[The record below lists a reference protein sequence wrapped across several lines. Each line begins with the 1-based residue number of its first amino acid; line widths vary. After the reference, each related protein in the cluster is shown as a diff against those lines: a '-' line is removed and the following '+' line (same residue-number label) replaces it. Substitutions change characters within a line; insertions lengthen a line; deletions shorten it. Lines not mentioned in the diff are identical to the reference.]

1 VTPRTGTPS
10 SIAPLTDV
18 SDWARGS
25 GLEIVLLVVGG
36 VLGARL
42 LTWLGNRLEGRIDEG
57 SDALVRSEAAKHRH
71 AVVQVLR
78 YVAILVLWTVVAILV
93 MSRLGVPVSGI
104 AAPAAALGVALG
116 LGAQRFVQDILS
128 GFFVVAEKQY
138 GFGDVVRLQ
147 VGSGVA
153 PVTGTVEDV
162 TLRVTQ
168 IRTLDGEVV
177 ITPNGSILQVTNL
190 SRDWARAVVDVP
202 VPTGADINVVT
213 EELVR
218 ISGEAYGDASL
229 HELLLDTPTVAGVE
243 SLGRDGLSL
252 RLVARTLPGK
262 QFEVGRALRRRI
274 ASGLLEQGVVLRP
287 HLDTARP
294 TGHAS

>member
-1 VTPRTGTPS
+1 MDV

-18 SDWARGS
+18 STWARGS
-25 GLEIVLLVVGG
+25 GLEISLLVIGA
-36 VLGARL
+36 VLGGRL
-42 LTWLGNRLEGRIDEG
+42 IGWFSGRLEGRIDEG
-57 SDALVRSEAAKHRH
+57 SGALVRSEAAKHRH

-78 YVAILVLWTVVAILV
+78 YVAILVLWTVVAFLV
-93 MSRLGVPVSGI
+93 LPRFGIPVSGI

-138 GFGDVVRLQ
+138 GFGDVIRLN
-147 VGSGVA
+147 VGSGIA

-168 IRTLDGEVV
+168 IRTADGEVV
-177 ITPNGSILQVTNL
+177 MTSNGQIMQVTNL

-202 VPTGADINVVT
+202 VPAGVDVNVVS
-213 EELVR
+213 EGLVR
-218 ISGEAYGDASL
+218 IGQLAYEDSRL
-229 HELLLDTPTVAGVE
+229 HDLLLDEPTVTGVE
-243 SLGRDGLSL
+243 SLARDELSI

-262 QFEVGRALRRRI
+262 QFEVGRQLRRRI
-274 ASGLLEQGVVLRP
+274 AAGLREQGVVLSP
-287 HLDTARP
+287 QLDTAVP